1 MRRLM
6 EPPECRAGRL
16 ISFLLCALLAPLL
29 ALAPLLG
36 VAPVSAQGATASQR
50 MAARAAS
57 ADHVTILILDMSGSM
72 AQNDPNGLRCSAAN
86 AYIDLSGP
94 GDYIGVVGLSGNG
107 SGGPNGFGAAQTWA
121 TPANMQTIHDQ
132 ATLKQTIAQRSQQ
145 CHPNGATPTYDA
157 LSRALG
163 LLKTAT
169 AQGGFSGSVILL
181 TDGQP
186 APQQDAQI
194 AAIQHDLL
202 PQFKQDGFPIDAV
215 ALGADQG
222 LHSFLSGLADA
233 TGGSYYDDAHG
244 VVPGVSALNI
254 APFFVDIFAQR
265 NGRIVTHD
273 IPPTALGGATV
284 SRNFSVGDFVSQL
297 AVVAVKDS
305 PSTTV
310 TLTAP
315 NGQTLSSSTAGVLFA
330 GDPHYAIFSIPNPQQ
345 GAWQLNVT
353 GSGQFLMDSLK
364 VSTLGLSILAPSGQQ
379 VAPLGQPLAIAA
391 QLQSRGVA
399 ITGTRYSLTG
409 ALTYTGGAG
418 QYTQDFTLDDS
429 ASPGVYRAQVAPPA
443 GAPPGAYTITI
454 MAREISDT
462 IASASVS
469 LRIERFP
476 TPALLS
482 PATHQPA
489 PGAVAAQVTQ
499 WDPAL
504 RLIYGAPVG
513 LLQWLGQW
521 PLQGRPGQPT
531 AVIQGQVY
539 LDGKPYGAA
548 TVSGAASHAG
558 ARASVPLS
566 VAPGAN
572 GAFTASFPATTAGA
586 YTLTLDTQGAFQDS
600 HGDLGVTTRSAQVTV
615 VGATFGQ
622 ELQAWLI
629 TIFYAALIVLA
640 YLIGRYILS
649 PHPFGRLVASDGG
662 GGEEFARSRRGLLW
676 ALLSPSVVRSE
687 HMGLGPGLRFLFK
700 GGNRILVKASGAGAG
715 SFRLGGERLTS
726 QAVPATESA
735 LTAHDGESS
744 YIISPSGAEE
754 DEDEGLGKRGGL
766 LGRRGRSG
774 DEYDAD
780 DDLRPRRG
788 AGLAALGRRRSSAY
802 DDEDDDDRPAR
813 RSRSRADDF
822 DDFGDE
828 RPSRRA
834 RDRSRA
840 SDRDDGGR
848 DDGGRASSRARGR
861 RGGRSRYE
869 DDDW

>member
-1 MRRLM
+1 MRRPM
-6 EPPECRAGRL
+6 TPPDRPAGRL
-16 ISFLLCALLAPLL
+16 VGFLLSALLL
-29 ALAPLLG
+29 ALGPLLGVALG
-36 VAPVSAQGATASQR
+36 VAPVSARGVTASQR

-94 GDYIGVVGLSGNG
+94 GDYIGVVGLNGNG
-107 SGGPNGFGAAQTWA
+107 TGGPNGFGSAQTWA
-121 TPANMQTIHDQ
+121 TPTNMQTIQDQ
-132 ATLKQTIAQRSQQ
+132 AALKQTIAQRSQQ
-145 CHPNGATPTYDA
+145 CQPNGATPTYDA

-169 AQGGFSGSVILL
+169 AQGGLSGSVILL

-233 TGGSYYDDAHG
+233 TGGSYYDDGHG

-273 IPPTALGGATV
+273 IPPTALGGAAV

-305 PSTTV
+305 PATTV

-364 VSTLGLSILAPSGQQ
+364 ISTLGLSILAPGKQQ

-391 QLQSRGVA
+391 QLQSNGVA

-409 ALTYTGGAG
+409 TLAYTGGAG
-418 QYTQDFTLDDS
+418 QYTQNFTLDDS
-429 ASPGVYRAQVAPPA
+429 ASPGVYRAQVATPA

-454 MAREISDT
+454 VAREISDT
-462 IASASVS
+462 IASQSLSV
-469 LRIERFP
+469 RIERFP

-489 PGAVAAQVTQ
+489 QGAVAAQVTQ

-504 RLIYGAPVG
+504 RLLYGAPVG

-539 LDGKPYGAA
+539 LDGKPYGDAIVRGA
-548 TVSGAASHAG
+548 VSRAG
-558 ARASVPLS
+558 AQTHPLLS
-566 VAPGAN
+566 IAPGAN

-586 YTLTLDTQGAFQDS
+586 YTLTLDTQGAFQDT
-600 HGDLGVTTRSAQVTV
+600 HGDFGVTTRAAQVSV
-615 VGATFGQ
+615 VGATFAQ
-622 ELQAWLI
+622 ETQAWLI
-629 TIFYAALIVLA
+629 TLFYLALLVFA
-640 YLIGRYILS
+640 FLIARYILS
-649 PHPFGRLVASDGG
+649 PRPFGRLVASDGG
-662 GGEEFARSRRGLLW
+662 GGEEFARSRRGPLW
-676 ALLSPSVVRSE
+676 ALLAPSVVRSE
-687 HMGLGPGLRFLFK
+687 HMGLGPGLRFLFQR
-700 GGNRILVKASGAGAG
+700 GNRILVKASGAGAG

-726 QAVPATESA
+726 QPVPATESA

-744 YIISPSGAEE
+744 YIISPSGGEE
-754 DEDEGLGKRGGL
+754 DEDEGPSRRGGL
-766 LGRRGRSG
+766 LSRRSRN
-774 DEYDAD
+774 DDDFDAD
-780 DDLRPRRG
+780 DDRGPRRG
-788 AGLAALGRRRSSAY
+788 AGLAALRRRRASAY
-802 DDEDDDDRPAR
+802 DDEEDDDRTAR
-813 RSRSRADDF
+813 RTRSRASDFDDFDDERPSRGARSRSRAAERDD
-822 DDFGDE
+822 DE
-828 RPSRRA
+828 RAPSR
-834 RDRSRA
+834 S
-840 SDRDDGGR
+840 
-848 DDGGRASSRARGR
+848 RGR

>member
-1 MRRLM
+1 MRRLIS
-6 EPPECRAGRL
+6 PPRAGRGL
-16 ISFLLCALLAPLL
+16 PRFRALPAGLMLATLLLT
-29 ALAPLLG
+29 LAPLLG
-36 VAPVSAQGATASQR
+36 AAPVRAQ
-50 MAARAAS
+50 AAS
-57 ADHVTILILDMSGSM
+57 AGHVTILILDMSGSM

-94 GDYIGVVGLSGNG
+94 GDYIGVVGLSGDG

-121 TPANMQTIHDQ
+121 TPANMQTIQDQ
-132 ATLKQTIAQRSQQ
+132 AALKQTIAQRSQQ
-145 CHPNGATPTYDA
+145 CRPNGATPTYDA
-157 LSRALG
+157 LSKALG
-163 LLKTAT
+163 LLKAAT
-169 AQGGFSGSVILL
+169 AQDGGSSGSVILL

-186 APQQDAQI
+186 DPQQNAQI
-194 AAIQHDLL
+194 TAIQHDLL
-202 PQFKQDGFPIDAV
+202 PQFKQSGFPIDAV

-233 TGGSYYDDAHG
+233 TGGSYYDDGHG

-297 AVVAVKDS
+297 SVVAVKDS
-305 PSTTV
+305 PSATV

-345 GAWQLNVT
+345 GAWQLNVS

-364 VSTLGLSILAPSGQQ
+364 VSTLGLSIVAPSGQQ
-379 VAPLGQPLAIAA
+379 VAPLGQPLTIAA
-391 QLQSRGVA
+391 QLQSNGVA

-409 ALTYTGGAG
+409 ILTYSGGAG

-429 ASPGVYRAQVAPPA
+429 VSPGVYRAQVLPPE
-443 GAPPGAYTITI
+443 GAPAGAYTITVV
-454 MAREISDT
+454 AREISDT
-462 IASASVS
+462 IASASRSV
-469 LRIERFP
+469 RIERFP
-476 TPALLS
+476 TPELLS

-489 PGAVAAQVTQ
+489 QGAVAAQVTQ
-499 WDPAL
+499 WDPIL

-521 PLQGRPGQPT
+521 PLQGRPGQPS
-531 AVIQGQVY
+531 AVVQGQVY
-539 LDGKPYGAA
+539 LDGKPYSDA
-548 TVSGAASHAG
+548 TVQGAVSHAG
-558 ARASVPLS
+558 AHGSVPLA
-566 VAPGAN
+566 VAPGSG

-600 HGDLGVTTRSAQVTV
+600 HGDLGVTTRAAQVTL
-615 VGATFGQ
+615 VGATFAQ

-629 TIFYAALIVLA
+629 TIFYVLLIVLA
-640 YLIGRYILS
+640 YLIGRYIAS
-649 PHPFGRLVASDGG
+649 PHPFGRLVSGDGG
-662 GGEEFARSRRGLLW
+662 GGEEFARARRGVW

-687 HMGLGPGLRFLFK
+687 QMGLGPGLRFQF
-700 GGNRILVKASGAGAG
+700 GRGHRILVKATGAGAG

-726 QAVPATESA
+726 QPVPATETT

-744 YIISPSGAEE
+744 YIVSASGAEGE
-754 DEDEGLGKRGGL
+754 DDEDFGKRGGL
-766 LGRRGRSG
+766 LSRRART
-774 DEYDAD
+774 DDDFDD
-780 DDLRPRRG
+780 DDLKPRRG
-788 AGLAALGRRRSSAY
+788 AGLAALRSRRQSAY
-802 DDEDDDDRPAR
+802 DDGDDDYRPAR
-813 RSRSRADDF
+813 RSRSRAADLD
-822 DDFGDE
+822 DE
-828 RPSRRA
+828 RPSRSA
-834 RDRSRA
+834 RSRA
-840 SDRDDGGR
+840 
-848 DDGGRASSRARGR
+848 
-861 RGGRSRYE
+861 RSRYDNDDDAPSHPHGRGGARSRYK

>member
-1 MRRLM
+1 MRSLIASPRAAVGAHMRRLL
-6 EPPECRAGRL
+6 AAL
-16 ISFLLCALLAPLL
+16 ILSALLL

-36 VAPVSAQGATASQR
+36 ATPV
-50 MAARAAS
+50 RAAS
-57 ADHVTILILDMSGSM
+57 ESSAGHVTILVLDMSGSM

-86 AYIDLSGP
+86 AYVDLSGP
-94 GDYIGVVGLSGNG
+94 GDYIGVVGLSGSG

-121 TPANMQTIHDQ
+121 TPANMQTIQDQ
-132 ATLKQTIAQRSQQ
+132 AALKQTIAQRSQQ
-145 CHPNGATPTYDA
+145 CRPNGATPTYDA
-157 LSRALG
+157 LSKALG

-169 AQGGFSGSVILL
+169 AAGGLSGSIILL

-186 APQQDAQI
+186 DPQQDAQI

-202 PQFKQDGFPIDAV
+202 PQFKQAGFPIDAV

-233 TGGSYYDDAHG
+233 TGGSYYDDGHG

-297 AVVAVKDS
+297 SVVAVKDS
-305 PSTTV
+305 PSATV

-330 GDPHYAIFSIPNPQQ
+330 GDPHYAIFGIPNPQQ
-345 GAWQLNVT
+345 GAWQLNVS

-364 VSTLGLSILAPSGQQ
+364 VSTLGLSIVAPSGQQ
-379 VAPLGQPLAIAA
+379 VAPLGQPLGIAA
-391 QLQSRGVA
+391 QLQSSGVA
-399 ITGTRYSLTG
+399 VTGTRYSLTG
-409 ALTYTGGAG
+409 TLTYSGGAG

-429 ASPGVYRAQVAPPA
+429 ASPGVYKAQVLPPSGAPA
-443 GAPPGAYTITI
+443 GAYSITI
-454 MAREISDT
+454 VAREISDT
-462 IASASVS
+462 IASASRSV
-469 LRIERFP
+469 RIERFP
-476 TPALLS
+476 TPELLS
-482 PATHQPA
+482 PTTHQPA
-489 PGAVAAQVTQ
+489 QGAVAAQVTQ
-499 WDPAL
+499 WDPVL

-531 AVIQGQVY
+531 AVLQGQVY
-539 LDGKPYGAA
+539 LDGKPYSNANVQGA
-548 TVSGAASHAG
+548 VSHAG
-558 ARASVPLS
+558 AHGSVPLS
-566 VAPGAN
+566 VAPGSG

-600 HGDLGVTTRSAQVTV
+600 HGDLGITTRAAQVTL
-615 VGATFGQ
+615 VGATFAQ

-629 TIFYAALIVLA
+629 TLFYLALLVLA
-640 YLIGRYILS
+640 YLIGRYIIS
-649 PHPFGRLVASDGG
+649 PHPFGRLVSGDGG
-662 GGEEFARSRRGLLW
+662 GGEEFARSRRGAW

-687 HMGLGPGLRFLFK
+687 QMGLGPGLRFHFK
-700 GGNRILVKASGAGAG
+700 RGHRILVKATGAGAR

-726 QAVPATESA
+726 QAVPATEST

-744 YIISPSGAEE
+744 YIVSATGAEEE
-754 DEDEGLGKRGGL
+754 DEDG
-766 LGRRGRSG
+766 LGRRAGLLSRRSRT
-774 DEYDAD
+774 DDDFED
-780 DDLRPRRG
+780 DDLKPHRG
-788 AGLAALGRRRSSAY
+788 GGLASLRSRRRSTY
-802 DDEDDDDRPAR
+802 DDDDDDDYRPAR

-822 DDFGDE
+822 DDV
-828 RPSRRA
+828 RPSRSGRSRA
-834 RDRSRA
+834 RD
-840 SDRDDGGR
+840 DDDDG
-848 DDGGRASSRARGR
+848 APSRSRGR
-861 RGGRSRYE
+861 RGGRSRYD